1 MRKIVNI
8 SLTAELDRQ
17 VNEEVKKGD
26 YATKSEFFRD
36 LLRVWKEEQVLR
48 EIRASKNEIR
58 AGKGR
63 ILKSLKNLR

>member
-8 SLTAELDRQ
+8 SLTEELDRQ

-36 LLRVWKEEQVLR
+36 LLRVWREEQILR
-48 EIRASKNEIR
+48 EVKKSKKEILS
-58 AGKGR
+58 GKGKV
-63 ILKSLKNLR
+63 LKSLRDLK